1 MFYYIKFRKI
11 KIKHIISRLSF
22 NFFHLD
28 YTHFKTSIHTGFL
41 SWKNIRQNDDV
52 MMRITQNCTRTTQI
66 TMVTIYA
73 HSKRNR
79 QTSNIIHVLVDRNIY
94 YAKKKNQQTTVIYIC
109 SINQCFSTFMKNNTL
124 NLNLLN
130 LSWLKVFHTQKRNTR
145 LYYFSLNCQNKQTKN
160 LHGKKH
166 PAFSN
171 PNTYNASSNTKN
183 INVIVKIWYKL
194 TIN

>member
-1 MFYYIKFRKI
+1 MYYYIKFRKI

-41 SWKNIRQNDDV
+41 SWKNMRQNDDV

-66 TMVTIYA
+66 TMVSIYA

-94 YAKKKNQQTTVIYIC
+94 YAKKKNPTNNRYLYLLNKSMFFNIHEEQHFKFKFVKPFLVKSFPYTKKEQTNKQKTW
-109 SINQCFSTFMKNNTL
+109 KNTL
-124 NLNLLN
+124 HSPTQILIMPAPI
-130 LSWLKVFHTQKRNTR
+130 LK
-145 LYYFSLNCQNKQTKN
+145 
-160 LHGKKH
+160 
-166 PAFSN
+166 
-171 PNTYNASSNTKN
+171 
-183 INVIVKIWYKL
+183 I
-194 TIN
+194 

>member
-41 SWKNIRQNDDV
+41 SWKNMRQNDDV

-94 YAKKKNQQTTVIYIC
+94 YAKKKTPT
-109 SINQCFSTFMKNNTL
+109 NNRYL
-124 NLNLLN
+124 YLLN
-130 LSWLKVFHTQKRNTR
+130 KSMFFNIHEEQHFKFKFVKPFLVKSFPYTKKEHQAILFQSQLS
-145 LYYFSLNCQNKQTKN
+145 KQTNKK
-160 LHGKKH
+160 LGKTPCILQPK
-166 PAFSN
+166 
-171 PNTYNASSNTKN
+171 Y
-183 INVIVKIWYKL
+183 L
-194 TIN
+194 

>member
-41 SWKNIRQNDDV
+41 SWKNMRQNDDV
-52 MMRITQNCTRTTQI
+52 MMRIKQNCTRTTQI

-94 YAKKKNQQTTVIYIC
+94 YAKKKPQQTTVIYIC

-160 LHGKKH
+160 LEKH

>member
-1 MFYYIKFRKI
+1 MYYYIKFRKI

-41 SWKNIRQNDDV
+41 SWKNMRQNDDV

-94 YAKKKNQQTTVIYIC
+94 YAKKKP
-109 SINQCFSTFMKNNTL
+109 
-124 NLNLLN
+124 
-130 LSWLKVFHTQKRNTR
+130 
-145 LYYFSLNCQNKQTKN
+145 NKQPLFTF
-160 LHGKKH
+160 
-166 PAFSN
+166 AQ
-171 PNTYNASSNTKN
+171 
-183 INVIVKIWYKL
+183 
-194 TIN
+194 

>member
-41 SWKNIRQNDDV
+41 SWKNMRQNDDV

-94 YAKKKNQQTTVIYIC
+94 YAKKKTPT
-109 SINQCFSTFMKNNTL
+109 NNRYL
-124 NLNLLN
+124 YLLN
-130 LSWLKVFHTQKRNTR
+130 KSMF
-145 LYYFSLNCQNKQTKN
+145 F
-160 LHGKKH
+160 
-166 PAFSN
+166 
-171 PNTYNASSNTKN
+171 N
-183 INVIVKIWYKL
+183 IHEEQ
-194 TIN
+194 